1 MKIKEYRE
9 RKEVLNKQ
17 TKKDLIELIIE
28 MENKYYERR
37 NQSLLNL
44 RKYCVN
50 EAMKAKNKKEDY
62 YISPN
67 MLTVIVM
74 AELMKKEENK

>member
-28 MENKYYERR
+28 MEDT
-37 NQSLLNL
+37 LNL
-44 RKYCVN
+44 EKDFP
-50 EAMKAKNKKEDY
+50 EIK
-62 YISPN
+62 
-67 MLTVIVM
+67 
-74 AELMKKEENK
+74 

>member
-28 MENKYYERR
+28 MEET
-37 NQSLLNL
+37 LNL
-44 RKYCVN
+44 W
-50 EAMKAKNKKEDY
+50 AKRNGGK
-62 YISPN
+62 
-67 MLTVIVM
+67 
-74 AELMKKEENK
+74 